1 MSRKALQPVTVD
13 GIEFDALIDEQKTYN
28 STIPSYPVES
38 GFSVS
43 DTIILE
49 PIAIQ
54 MTLYVSNTPVTW
66 LHRHGNSVDRVNKI
80 CEEIEKMW
88 FAKKLVKVVTRDAI
102 YTNMGISSISIKK
115 SKELGYAR
123 EIQLQ
128 LQKVTITSRKV
139 VTIPSYALKAGAT
152 QANAGTASV
161 STTSSAGNGA
171 SRNPNGS
178 TTSGT
183 ASRNAQ
189 SALYGMASGLNF
201 M

>member
-13 GIEFDALIDEQKTYN
+13 GIEFDALIEEQKTYN

-49 PIAIQ
+49 PINLQ

-66 LHRHGNSVDRVNKI
+66 LHRHGSSVDRVNKV
-80 CEEIEKMW
+80 CEALENLW

-115 SKELGYAR
+115 SKEIGYAR
-123 EIQLQ
+123 EVQLQ
-128 LQKVTITSRKV
+128 LQKVTITTRKV
-139 VTIPSYALKAGAT
+139 VTIPSYAFKAGAT
-152 QANAGTASV
+152 EANAGTA
-161 STTSSAGNGA
+161 TTAITSSNGA
-171 SRNPNGS
+171 SRDPNGS
-178 TTSGT
+178 TNNGNS
-183 ASRNAQ
+183 ASKNAQ
-189 SALYGMASGLNF
+189 STLYGMASGMNF